1 MVLGDTVAEKCILV
15 YTIDKIYQYDMKVP
29 FDMSDVNGFIKM
41 PQLILLSLQVSGMQS
56 MELGVSDRD
65 LLEQRNLVWIITD
78 YDITVHRLPVLMN

>member
-1 MVLGDTVAEKCILV
+1 MA
-15 YTIDKIYQYDMKVP
+15 KIYQYDMKVP

-65 LLEQRNLVWIITD
+65 LLEQRNLV
-78 YDITVHRLPVLMN
+78 

>member
-1 MVLGDTVAEKCILV
+1 MA
-15 YTIDKIYQYDMKVP
+15 KIYQYDMKVP

-78 YDITVHRLPVLMN
+78 YDILKMDPFGNMLG